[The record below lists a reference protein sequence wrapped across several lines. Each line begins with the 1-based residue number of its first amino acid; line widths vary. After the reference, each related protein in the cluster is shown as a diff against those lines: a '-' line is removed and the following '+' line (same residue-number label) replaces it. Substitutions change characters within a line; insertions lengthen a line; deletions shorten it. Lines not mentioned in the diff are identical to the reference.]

1 MTTAKLPD
9 AKRALL
15 ADRLRR
21 ARTAHAET
29 PGTIERCADDAEPI
43 LSYAQE
49 RLWFM
54 DQLVPG
60 STAYTVP
67 VVLRLRGPVDAE
79 AMAAALTEVCRRHET
94 LRMRFPATDDGRPR
108 IVVDPPKPVPLPT
121 IAVDGDER
129 AVETAVR
136 TELAFPF
143 DLTTEPPIRACLV
156 RIATY
161 DHLLVLDV
169 HHIAIDGWSTDV
181 LVADLLRAYRTGEPL
196 AEPAVRY
203 RDFAAWQRATQGSAP
218 ARRDLDYWRREL
230 ATVPPLE
237 LPTDRPRPAEQTF
250 AGDTHRFHVDAPLT
264 DAIREFARGH
274 GATLYMTLLA
284 GYAALLGRY
293 ARQDDFAIGS
303 PIAGRTR
310 PEIEGLVGM
319 FTNVL
324 AMRMRL
330 ADDPTFTDLVA
341 QVRGTALNAYEHQDT
356 PFEHIVTEL
365 NVPRDVSRPPVFSVT
380 LAMQNYARAGSAAEA
395 EGHGLDV
402 GWFTMEP
409 ESTRFDLELYV
420 FEAESGLDCLFVY
433 NTDLFDADRIAGFAE
448 RLPTLLAAALAA
460 PDTPVSRLAL
470 ADPQAELPAATGATA
485 PIPAEPL
492 HAAIEAQA
500 AARPDASA
508 LVTDTV
514 TLTYRQC
521 NEQANRLAHRLRA
534 TGIGPGDVVAVC
546 VERSIELAVALL
558 AVLKSGAAYLPLDPG
573 HPRERLRYLLADSG
587 AGTLLCRRGHANLA
601 EPDSEPTRAPGGAG
615 AAGTKDG
622 PGSASADGAMP
633 LLLVDEPEAWADQ
646 PATNPEWT
654 GDPNTPAYLI
664 YTSGSTGRPKGVLN
678 AHRAVVNRL
687 DWMQR
692 AYPIGPDD
700 AVLQKTP
707 ASFDVSVWEFF
718 WPLRTGARLVL
729 AAPDG
734 HKDPAYLRTA
744 IDRHRVSVAHFVP
757 SMLAAYLADDAA
769 AGPTSLRRVV
779 CSGEELPVAVARGF
793 LARYPDTALSNLY
806 GPTEAAIDVLAA
818 DCTTESL
825 AGRSRVPLGTPIDN
839 VTVHVLDPA
848 GAPCPA
854 GLPGELYL
862 GGAAPALGYLD
873 RPRLTAERFVP
884 DPYGAPGS
892 RLYRTGDLGV
902 RTADGAIEF
911 LGRLDDQVKLR
922 GLRIELGEIAA
933 VLRDAPG
940 VRDAAVVVREDRP
953 GDQRLVGYLVGDAD
967 PAQLRTALG
976 TMLPDYMVP
985 ATLVPVPAL
994 PVTANG
1000 KLDRAALPAPAA
1012 PSPGAASG
1020 PPATDTERAVHDVW
1034 AAVLGVE
1041 TIGVEDDFFDVGG
1054 HSLLATQVV
1063 ARLRTALPDRPR
1075 VGVLDVFKH
1084 KTIRALAAL
1093 LDGDTDRSNQLL
1105 HELTPAGP
1113 ATITYVCVPYGGGS
1127 AIVYQPLADALPA
1140 GHALYALAIPGH
1152 DVGLDQDSMPFDELV
1167 DACVTEI
1174 RERITGPLV
1183 LYGHCGVGGALTVAL
1198 ARALHAVRRPLT
1210 AVYIGAIFPFAQ
1222 PRGVLRT
1229 LSRVAAM
1236 DRLSADRNHEN
1247 WLKSMGVSM
1256 DDLDPDQ
1263 SRRIIRN
1270 MRHDSRSAEEYF
1282 TGLLDTDGELASLG
1296 APVVAVVGDQD
1307 PATEFFAERY
1317 TEWQFLTDTT
1327 AAVVLDQAGHFFLK
1341 YRATELAEI
1350 LTRVHP
1356 AIEAGATAPLAQP
1369 ARGPADGWYLEGV
1382 ASRADTPPARRA
1394 VKPDLRRFVAVAA
1407 GQLVSL
1413 LGSSLTSWAIPIF
1426 VYLATGSLSKLGLLG
1441 VLGLVP
1447 GLLVSPLAG
1456 AIVDRVN
1463 RRVVM
1468 LAGDGTAMA
1477 IQLAL
1482 GILVWSGHLHLWALY
1497 PLLSLLSV
1505 AATFQRLAFSAALP
1519 QLVPKAYLGH
1529 ATGITQLATGVA
1541 QLLVPLVAAGLLAA
1555 IQLGGI
1561 LVIDVVSYLAA
1572 IGVVLVVRFPATL
1585 GWRRRETLVR
1595 DIAHGFTYVWHHR
1608 GFRAMLAMFALFNL
1622 FLAAP
1627 MMLISPLVLTVGDI
1641 GTVGRVSFAS
1651 AIGGVL
1657 GALLM
1662 TAWGGPSTRR
1672 MRGVQVAMLLLAA
1685 SCMVTALRPSAWL
1698 IGAGVAGLALTLTV
1712 VNGIYLTII
1721 QVKVPQRFHG
1731 RVFAINQLVAWSTLP
1746 IGFGLLVPLAV
1757 RLVEPLMT
1765 KHGALAGSAGV
1776 LLGTGPGRG
1785 IALVYLL
1792 AGVAMA
1798 LLAGGAMVVRRLAR
1812 FDELVPDAVPDD
1824 LVGAQER
1831 DTVAAPPARAAA

>member
-29 PGTIERCADDAEPI
+29 PGTIDRCADDAEPI

-67 VVLRLRGPVDAE
+67 VVLRLRGAVDGD

-108 IVVDPPKPVPLPT
+108 IVVDPPAPVPLPT
-121 IAVDGDER
+121 ITVDGDER
-129 AVETAVR
+129 AVEAAVR

-156 RIATY
+156 RIAAD

-181 LVADLLRAYRTGEPL
+181 LVADLLRAYRSGETL

-203 RDFAAWQRATQGSAP
+203 RDFAAWQRATQGSTP

-230 ATVPPLE
+230 AAVPPLE

-250 AGDTHRFHVDAPLT
+250 AGDTHRFHLSAALT
-264 DAIREFARGH
+264 DAIRDFSRAH

-284 GYAALLGRY
+284 GYATLLGRY

-310 PEIEGLVGM
+310 PELEGLVGM

-330 ADDPTFTDLVA
+330 AGDPTFTDLVA
-341 QVRGTALNAYEHQDT
+341 RVRGTALNGYEHQGT

-395 EGHGLDV
+395 ESLDV
-402 GWFTMEP
+402 SWFTMEP

-433 NTDLFDADRIAGFAE
+433 NTDLFDADRIAGFAD
-448 RLPTLLAAALAA
+448 RLPVLLDRALAD
-460 PDTPVSRLAL
+460 PDTPVARLAL
-470 ADPQAELPAATGATA
+470 ADARAEARAATGTVT
-485 PIPAEPL
+485 PIPIEPL

-500 AARPDASA
+500 AARPDAPA
-508 LVTDTV
+508 LVTDTG

-521 NEQANRLAHRLRA
+521 NEQANRLAHRLGA
-534 TGIGPGDVVAVC
+534 NGIGPGDVVAVC
-546 VERSIELAVALL
+546 LERSIELAVTLL

-573 HPRERLRYLLADSG
+573 HPRDRLRYLLADSG
-587 AGTLLCRRGHANLA
+587 AGTLVCRRGHAELGT
-601 EPDSEPTRAPGGAG
+601 DAG
-615 AAGTKDG
+615 I
-622 PGSASADGAMP
+622 P
-633 LLLVDEPEAWADQ
+633 LLLADEPAGWADQ
-646 PATNPEWT
+646 PGTNPEWH
-654 GDPNTPAYLI
+654 GGADAPAYLI
-664 YTSGSTGRPKGVLN
+664 YTSGSTGKPKGVLN
-678 AHRAVVNRL
+678 AHRAVLNRL
-687 DWMQR
+687 DWMQA
-692 AYPIGPDD
+692 AYPIGPAD

-734 HKDPAYLRTA
+734 HKDPAYLRAA

-757 SMLAAYLADDAA
+757 SMLAAYLADDTAS
-769 AGPTSLRRVV
+769 GPTSLRRVV
-779 CSGEELPVAVARGF
+779 CSGEELPVAVARDF
-793 LARYPDTALSNLY
+793 LARHPGTALHNLY
-806 GPTEAAIDVLAA
+806 GPTEAAIDVLAY
-818 DCTTESL
+818 DCTVDSL
-825 AGRSRVPLGTPIDN
+825 AGRSRVPLGTAIDN
-839 VTVHVLDPA
+839 VAVHVLDPA

-854 GLPGELYL
+854 GLPGELCI
-862 GGAAPALGYLD
+862 GGAAPALGYHD
-873 RPRLTAERFVP
+873 RPRLTADRFVP

-933 VLRDAPG
+933 ALRDQPG
-940 VRDAAVVVREDRP
+940 VLDAAMVVREDRP

-976 TMLPDYMVP
+976 AELPDYMVP
-985 ATLVPVPAL
+985 ATLVPIPAL

-1012 PSPGAASG
+1012 PGAGAGSA

-1041 TIGVEDDFFDVGG
+1041 TIGVDDDFFDVGG

-1063 ARLRTALPDRPR
+1063 ARLRSALPDRPR

-1093 LDGDTDRSNQLL
+1093 LDDDTDRPVQLL
-1105 HELTPAGP
+1105 HQLTPAGR
-1113 ATITYVCVPYGGGS
+1113 ATVSYVCVPYGGGS
-1127 AIVYQPLADALPA
+1127 AIAYQPLADALPA
-1140 GHALYALAIPGH
+1140 GNALYALAIPGH
-1152 DVGLDQDSMPFDELV
+1152 DVGLDQDSMPFDDLV
-1167 DACVTEI
+1167 AACVAEI
-1174 RERITGPLV
+1174 RSRITGPLV

-1198 ARALHAVRRPLT
+1198 ARALTAAGRPLT

-1256 DDLDPDQ
+1256 DDLDAEQ
-1263 SRRIIRN
+1263 ARRIIRN
-1270 MRHDSRSAEEYF
+1270 MRRDSRSAEEYF
-1282 TGLLDTDGELASLG
+1282 TSLLDTDGDLGSIG
-1296 APVVAVVGDQD
+1296 APVIAVVGDQD
-1307 PATEFFAERY
+1307 PATEFHAERY

-1341 YRATELAEI
+1341 YRAAELAEI
-1350 LTRVHP
+1350 VTRVHP
-1356 AIEAGATAPLAQP
+1356 AIAAGSTERLAEP

-1382 ASRADTPPARRA
+1382 ANRADTPPARRA

-1426 VYLATGSLSKLGLLG
+1426 VYLATGSLAKLGLLG
-1441 VLGLVP
+1441 VLSLVP

-1463 RRVVM
+1463 RRAVM

-1477 IQLAL
+1477 VQLTL
-1482 GILVWSGHLHLWALY
+1482 GVLVWSGHLHLWALY

-1541 QLLVPLVAAGLLAA
+1541 QLLVPLIAAGLLAA
-1555 IQLGGI
+1555 IELGGI
-1561 LVIDVVSYLAA
+1561 LAIDVVSYLVA
-1572 IGVVLVVRFPATL
+1572 IAVVLVVRFPATL

-1595 DIAHGFTYVWHHR
+1595 DIAHGFTYVWNNR

-1627 MMLISPLVLTVGDI
+1627 MMLISPLVLSFGDI

-1662 TAWGGPSTRR
+1662 TAWGGPSKRR
-1672 MRGVQVAMLLLAA
+1672 MRGVQVAMLLLAV
-1685 SCMVTALRPSAWL
+1685 SCVVTALRPSAWL
-1698 IGAGVAGLALTLTV
+1698 VGAGVAGLALSLTV

-1765 KHGALAGSAGV
+1765 RHGALAGSAGL

-1792 AGVAMA
+1792 AGAAMA

-1812 FDELVPDAVPDD
+1812 FDEQVPDAVPDD

-1831 DTVAAPPARAAA
+1831 GAVPAAPAREAA